1 MKRDQIFN
9 ELKQR
14 IATGEYAAGE
24 KLPTEF
30 ELSAQYAVARG
41 TVRQSL
47 KRLEEEGYLERIKSK
62 GTFIRRPPGK
72 SNADKVISFLI
83 PYPGYIRPNNDPV
96 FITFSQAFYGAIRAA
111 SEAEWRVETVPFSRT
126 NNNSDI
132 DWKALEH
139 IGEDSRV
146 MIFNHWYYPAFDAL
160 LKRKARVGIIRYFS
174 HVKSP
179 WDHCFENWI
188 DAVVDTK
195 KVASDAVHFLY
206 TLGCRKILVL

>member
-96 FITFSQAFYGAIRAA
+96 FITFHRLSTVRSVPHRKPNGA
-111 SEAEWRVETVPFSRT
+111 
-126 NNNSDI
+126 
-132 DWKALEH
+132 
-139 IGEDSRV
+139 
-146 MIFNHWYYPAFDAL
+146 
-160 LKRKARVGIIRYFS
+160 LKRFRFPEPTIIPTSTGRHWNIS
-174 HVKSP
+174 GRIPES
-179 WDHCFENWI
+179 
-188 DAVVDTK
+188 
-195 KVASDAVHFLY
+195 
-206 TLGCRKILVL
+206 

>member
-62 GTFIRRPPGK
+62 GTFIRRPP
-72 SNADKVISFLI
+72 
-83 PYPGYIRPNNDPV
+83 
-96 FITFSQAFYGAIRAA
+96 
-111 SEAEWRVETVPFSRT
+111 
-126 NNNSDI
+126 
-132 DWKALEH
+132 
-139 IGEDSRV
+139 
-146 MIFNHWYYPAFDAL
+146 
-160 LKRKARVGIIRYFS
+160 
-174 HVKSP
+174 
-179 WDHCFENWI
+179 
-188 DAVVDTK
+188 
-195 KVASDAVHFLY
+195 
-206 TLGCRKILVL
+206 RKIQCGQGHLFPDSVSGLHPPEQ

>member
-62 GTFIRRPPGK
+62 GTFIRRPPE
-72 SNADKVISFLI
+72 N
-83 PYPGYIRPNNDPV
+83 PM
-96 FITFSQAFYGAIRAA
+96 
-111 SEAEWRVETVPFSRT
+111 RT
-126 NNNSDI
+126 RSS
-132 DWKALEH
+132 L
-139 IGEDSRV
+139 S
-146 MIFNHWYYPAFDAL
+146 
-160 LKRKARVGIIRYFS
+160 
-174 HVKSP
+174 
-179 WDHCFENWI
+179 
-188 DAVVDTK
+188 
-195 KVASDAVHFLY
+195 
-206 TLGCRKILVL
+206 